1 MNVPSRSAP
10 PLAGGGR
17 VAILGSCV
25 TRDLWRMAGAPA
37 DDLLYIS
44 RTRLPSLFAA
54 RPEGLVLPGAPPP
67 GLRPNPARALR
78 TDLSKTGLA
87 ALAGFRPDVVI
98 LDYIDERFDLL
109 AGAGGVVT
117 ASWELETSGWD
128 ALPPLM
134 TLRRLDALGD
144 ADATLWRRALD
155 ALATLFAP
163 GGALSGA
170 RPVLH
175 EAAWADALRT
185 PSGRTEPLPPDLEIT
200 PGRPASRAAHNARLA
215 RMHAATRAAIPGLEV
230 VKAPDSLVFSDPD
243 HVWGLSPFHYVR
255 DYYAE
260 VWRQLGGRS

>member
-1 MNVPSRSAP
+1 MSPLSRSVP

-25 TRDLWRMAGAPA
+25 TRDLWRMTGAAA

-44 RTRLPSLFAA
+44 RTRLPSLFAP
-54 RPEGLVLPGAPPP
+54 RLQGLVLYDGPPP
-67 GLRPNPARALR
+67 GLRPNPAQALR
-78 TDLSKTGLA
+78 ADLTKTALARLA
-87 ALAGFRPDVVI
+87 AFRPDVVI

-109 AGAGGVVT
+109 VGAGGVVT

-128 ALPPLM
+128 ALLPM
-134 TLRRLDALGD
+134 EALRRLDALGD
-144 ADATLWRRALD
+144 ADVTLWRRGLD

-170 RPVLH
+170 RVVLH
-175 EAAWADALRT
+175 EAAWADAMRT
-185 PSGRTEPLPPDLEIT
+185 SSGRLEALDPDLEIT
-200 PGRPASRAAHNARLA
+200 PGRRASRVAHNARLA
-215 RMHAATRAAIPGLEV
+215 RMHAATRATLPGLEV
-230 VKAPDSLVFSDPD
+230 VKALDSLIVSDPD
-243 HVWGLSPFHYVR
+243 HVWGLSPFHYIP

>member
-1 MNVPSRSAP
+1 MTGSSRLTP
-10 PLAGGGR
+10 PLAGAGR

-44 RTRLPSLFAA
+44 RTRLPSLFAV
-54 RPEGLVLPGAPPP
+54 RPEGLVLPEGPAP
-67 GLRPNPARALR
+67 GLRPNPAQALR

-87 ALAGFRPDVVI
+87 KLAGFRPDLVI
-98 LDYIDERFDLL
+98 LDFIDERFDLL
-109 AGAGGVVT
+109 VGAGGVVT

-128 ALPPLM
+128 ALPPLL

-144 ADATLWRRALD
+144 ADATLWRRSLD

-175 EAAWADALRT
+175 EAVWAPALRT
-185 PSGRTEPLPPDLEIT
+185 PAGRTEPLAPDLEIT
-200 PGRPASRAAHNARLA
+200 PGRRASRAAHNARLA
-215 RMHAATRAAIPGLEV
+215 RMHAAARGAMPGLTV
-230 VKAPDSLVFSDPD
+230 VKAPESLIFSDPD
-243 HVWGLSPFHYVR
+243 HVWGQSPFHYVP

-260 VWRQLGGRS
+260 IWRQLGGG